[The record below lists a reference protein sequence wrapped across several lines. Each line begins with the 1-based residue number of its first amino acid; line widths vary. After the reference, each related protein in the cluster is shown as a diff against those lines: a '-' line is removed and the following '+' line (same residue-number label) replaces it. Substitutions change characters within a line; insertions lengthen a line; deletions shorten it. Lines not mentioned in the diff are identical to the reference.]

1 LELSLDQVQ
10 ELIEELP
17 PEATKR
23 LGKVFAHNAGLG
35 PRLGKNRDRKSKT
48 RSQWNELLTGC
59 GQQTRNDS

>member
-1 LELSLDQVQ
+1 MLELSHIFANPDLDQVQ

-35 PRLGKNRDRKSKT
+35 PRLGKYRGPEVKDPFSM
-48 RSQWNELLTGC
+48 E
-59 GQQTRNDS
+59 